1 MAGNDSFLPTLHI
14 EALSRG
20 PAAFWLTLRGE
31 ADIATA
37 ARLDEALAR
46 VSLLSSQSCTST

>member
-20 PAAFWLTLRGE
+20 PAAFWLILRGE